1 MWDFIK
7 HKLAKLG
14 CLFAIALMTIAATAL
29 TKVVLG
35 WFHYDD
41 TQKEALGNSV
51 GEYVGKGL
59 LGLVVLLGFIM
70 MGRQLVAE
78 LRGKRAQPP
87 VIPPP
92 PTVTPI
98 RRDIR
103 EFTSNQENDNKDA

>member
-1 MWDFIK
+1 MWDLIK
-7 HKLAKLG
+7 HKLGKLG
-14 CLFAIALMTIAATAL
+14 CFFVIALVVIGATAL

-35 WFHYDD
+35 WFHYDE
-41 TQKEALGNSV
+41 TQKATISDSV

-87 VIPPP
+87 VIAPPP
-92 PTVTPI
+92 IPPPI

-103 EFTSNQENDNKDA
+103 DFSSEKNENRDA

>member
-14 CLFAIALMTIAATAL
+14 CFFVIALIMIGATAL

-35 WFHYDD
+35 WFHYDE
-41 TQKEALGNSV
+41 TQKVTISDFV
-51 GEYVGKGL
+51 GDYIGKGL
-59 LGLVVLLGFIM
+59 LGLLVLLGFIM

-87 VIPPP
+87 VIAPPLIP
-92 PTVTPI
+92 PPI

-103 EFTSNQENDNKDA
+103 DFTRETNENRDA